1 MPRRSANDQTGTASA
16 IIAEA
21 ILLSPSRD
29 TKLPSEDERDEIA
42 RMSESLRSIVN
53 QSMQNLFVGL
63 ESDSNN
69 NEEEESLQERD
80 DNNMTNLEKKSL
92 PISMMKRSTDENEL
106 KQKRSTDEDVSE
118 SEQTSMT
125 EVSNSAFSDDSAE
138 ILQMKQ
144 SSELSEA
151 LEKTK
156 KLEHEMEEMKLKH
169 DSLVKCLRFDIA
181 DLVEEKLNLEMKLL
195 DQTCMN
201 DIQRKDLEEL
211 ANNSGLEESL
221 EENIKECQ
229 EELIHLLSNEASL
242 QSVMSDANRLK
253 QVSGNSHQ
261 DVDKSS
267 VVYLLFAIT
276 KTLNEYNEKGK
287 GSKNEM
293 HNNSHNKDREI
304 AYRPDHGKGT
314 KPLNKYNEKDKGPKN
329 KKHNHNKD
337 REIAHR
343 SDHEKGKK
351 LVTRRTPAA

>member
-16 IIAEA
+16 IITEA
-21 ILLSPSRD
+21 ILLSSPRD
-29 TKLPSEDERDEIA
+29 TKLTSKDERDEIA
-42 RMSESLRSIVN
+42 RMSKSLRSIVN

-63 ESDSNN
+63 ESDSNA

-92 PISMMKRSTDENEL
+92 PISMMKQSTDENEL
-106 KQKRSTDEDVSE
+106 KQKRSTDED
-118 SEQTSMT
+118 
-125 EVSNSAFSDDSAE
+125 EVSNSALPDDSAA
-138 ILQMKQ
+138 ILQMK
-144 SSELSEA
+144 SDLLEA

-156 KLEHEMEEMKLKH
+156 KLEHEIEEMKLKH

-181 DLVEEKLNLEMKLL
+181 DRVEEKLNLEMKLL

-211 ANNSGLEESL
+211 AKNSGLEESL

-253 QVSGNSHQ
+253 PVSGNHQ

-267 VVYLLFAIT
+267 VAFLLFAIT
-276 KTLNEYNEKGK
+276 KSLNEYNEKGK
-287 GSKNEM
+287 GSKNKK
-293 HNNSHNKDREI
+293 HNIHNKD
-304 AYRPDHGKGT
+304 G
-314 KPLNKYNEKDKGPKN
+314 
-329 KKHNHNKD
+329 
-337 REIAHR
+337 EIAHR
-343 SDHEKGKK
+343 SDHGKGKK